1 MKWEKFVQAGIRL
14 PYYMH
19 LYMVGKLIDAQKI
32 GGWKNSH
39 WLLQVEKQLSTIYF
53 NPDEIELAGQWFKKN
68 VHDAKFL
75 ENFLNAI
82 YQIENR
88 LLAFSQRL
96 LFVNFKKISD
106 QKLIDILN
114 YFSLLFRIKFGVY
127 GFPKIID
134 AAFANLLAEILV
146 VSPSKE
152 DYVLLVENLELSEY
166 QKERLSHLKI
176 VKKVIDSNLHQLF
189 EETSQEIIEK
199 TGRFH
204 PGIYH
209 QLEKHTANFAWLTTG
224 HHVQPMNIDR
234 TILAVKNSLKD
245 SAAALAELENLLE
258 RNKKIISARDQLI
271 KKYQFSAKDLKIIDF
286 LRQINHYSEAR
297 KAGMSKAVL
306 WSYPLFQEIA
316 DRLNTDVVSLRQL
329 TTKQIIASLH
339 AGSIHPKYQ
348 TIIEKRLKYYLCLL
362 HQDKIYELNGDEA
375 KKYFEKQFSPVNQD
389 IKELK
394 GTIAQPGK
402 ATGKARLI
410 LIEHQVEKLQE
421 GEILISSMTDPQML
435 PAMKKAAAI
444 VTDEGGTL
452 CHAAIV
458 ARELK
463 KPCVIGT
470 KIATK
475 VFHDGDLI
483 EVDGNTGIVKKLS

>member
-1 MKWEKFVQAGIRL
+1 MKWEKFVGAGIRL

-19 LYMVGKLIDAQKI
+19 LYMLGKLIDAPKV
-32 GGWKNSH
+32 GGWKHSP

-53 NPDEIELAGQWFKKN
+53 NPDEIELAAQWFKDN
-68 VHDAKFL
+68 IHDAKFL
-75 ENFLNAI
+75 ENFLSAI
-82 YQIENR
+82 HQIENR
-88 LLAFSQRL
+88 LLVFSQRL
-96 LFVNFKKISD
+96 LFVNFKKASD

-134 AAFANLLAEILV
+134 AAFTGLLTEILAV
-146 VSPSKE
+146 VPAKK
-152 DYVLLVENLELSEY
+152 DYALLVENLELSEY

-176 VKKVIDSNLHQLF
+176 VKKIIDENLRPLF

-204 PGIYH
+204 PGLYH
-209 QLEKHTANFAWLTTG
+209 QLEKHTQNFAWLTTG

-234 TILAVKNSLKD
+234 TILSIKNSLRD
-245 SAAALAELENLLE
+245 SAALVELDNLLE
-258 RNKKIISARDQLI
+258 RNEKIISAHNQLI
-271 KKYQFSAKDLKIIDF
+271 KKYQFGAKDLKIIEF
-286 LRQINHYSEAR
+286 LRQINHYSETR

-316 DRLNTDVVSLRQL
+316 ERLNTDIVSLRQL
-329 TTKQIIASLH
+329 TVKQITASLR
-339 AGSIHPKYQ
+339 AGSINPKHQ
-348 TIIEKRLKYYLCLL
+348 TIIKKRLEYYLCLL
-362 HQDKIYELNGDEA
+362 HQNKIYELNGDEA
-375 KKYFEKQFSPVNQD
+375 KKYFEQRFSSVNQD

-394 GTIAQPGK
+394 GVVAHPGK
-402 ATGKARLI
+402 AAGKARLI

-463 KPCVIGT
+463 KPCLIAT

-483 EVDGNTGIVKKLS
+483 EVDADAGVVKKLS